1 MAATSGNDCGG
12 DQVDAVGNP
21 QNLSRRHGHLFGVA
35 AAGQQGDD
43 LVPHGER
50 LGHAGPEPGDPARD
64 FQPGNLR
71 GPGRGRVVALALLD
85 VGAVEPR
92 GDDVD
97 QHLAG
102 AGHRRRDLADLQG
115 LGSAGL

>member
-1 MAATSGNDCGG
+1 MSPTENGL
-12 DQVDAVGNP
+12 VD
-21 QNLSRRHGHLFGVA
+21 
-35 AAGQQGDD
+35 
-43 LVPHGER
+43 
-50 LGHAGPEPGDPARD
+50 AGPEAGDPAGD

-102 AGHRRRDLADLQG
+102 AGHRGRDLADLQG